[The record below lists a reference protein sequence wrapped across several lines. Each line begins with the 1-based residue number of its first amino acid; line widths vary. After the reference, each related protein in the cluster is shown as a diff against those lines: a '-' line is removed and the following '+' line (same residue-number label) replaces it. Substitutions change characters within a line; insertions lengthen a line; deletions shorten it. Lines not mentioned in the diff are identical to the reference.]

1 MKFIKRNL
9 KTLITHG
16 LLLGLFYWLVFV
28 LTPKLDMSNED
39 LQKIKSIDVK
49 IDKLNENNNG
59 IENRIDSI
67 KNKIEKIDEDI
78 HQVKLKKEII
88 REYYY
93 EKINNVDKLT
103 ISELDSFFSKRYGY

>member
-1 MKFIKRNL
+1 MKFIKRNI

-16 LLLGLFYWLVFV
+16 LLLGLFYWLIFV
-28 LTPKLDMSNED
+28 VTAKIDMSNED
-39 LQKIKSIDVK
+39 LEKIKSIDVK
-49 IDKLNENNNG
+49 IDKLNENNIG
-59 IENRIDSI
+59 LENRIDSMTS
-67 KNKIEKIDEDI
+67 KIEQLDGDI
-78 HQVKLKKEII
+78 NQVKLKREII